1 MVARYVEYVPANEAL
16 DIIALEAS
24 TSASLRTFNTILLA
38 LLLLASYLLNT
49 TLLLTILPSR
59 RLRGSPIY
67 LMFCHLSVINLFDL
81 SFSVL
86 LSLLFVA
93 NGKWTFGEEWCRVN
107 ATVQE
112 FSQIYTLL
120 TLILMSVERAV
131 GLAIDTPPTPD
142 AQPLPEKSRLL
153 NSNRIVVFS
162 IFHGFASLVIAS
174 PSATSLV
181 PVKAFRNR
189 YVCATGSGAPLGYIL
204 TRLALYIACLCVLLV
219 CISLIFK
226 KRGEHS
232 LPQHFHEYSD
242 FICKTC
248 AMQEHLS
255 RAKLVTL
262 LVSVFILVEGPYLS
276 ICFSYEI
283 CNSKE
288 LVNKLNMPD
297 IPQDADT
304 LVTSLKFLFPLLS
317 PICILFWCSDISVYI
332 KKLFSCRTYDPP
344 CVNGQSTNRC
354 KGELE
359 IFSLVALQQLHTM
372 CKVEADFD
380 FSDFLSKS
388 SFFTK

>member
-1 MVARYVEYVPANEAL
+1 MNEC
-16 DIIALEAS
+16 S
-24 TSASLRTFNTILLA
+24 A

-49 TLLLTILPSR
+49 TFR

-142 AQPLPEKSRLL
+142 TVKEYV
-153 NSNRIVVFS
+153 IVIPSPITIFSVFS

-276 ICFSYEI
+276 ICFSYEVRF
-283 CNSKE
+283 S
-288 LVNKLNMPD
+288 LNMPD

-380 FSDFLSKS
+380 FSDFLSKKSIVRFTLPGELPITS
-388 SFFTK
+388 SPS